1 MCYFDLDTGPQK
13 ENPAE
18 VEPDLGE
25 MLTTCGLDTTTSYGG
40 YYHQGKKPD
49 SSMLV
54 SNFLCDEATI
64 NR

>member
-1 MCYFDLDTGPQK
+1 MCFFDFDTGPQ
-13 ENPAE
+13 ESDPAS
-18 VEPDLGE
+18 VEPNLGE
-25 MLTTCGLDTTTSYGG
+25 RFTTCGLDTTTSYGG